1 MTSLEMP
8 SVDWTAGLKRSGLYL
23 EGIVEASSLN
33 NVLEAHKRDTVS
45 CALHLS
51 DLILLGVT
59 WLAFASLAIF
69 IFMQLN
75 LSMKCN
81 TPVAVMSSDVSTH
94 FKHCCRLP

>member
-45 CALHLS
+45 TFGTRTNS
-51 DLILLGVT
+51 RNRFSQDVDEDLQDLKKVIIT
-59 WLAFASLAIF
+59 IHN
-69 IFMQLN
+69 IYII
-75 LSMKCN
+75 
-81 TPVAVMSSDVSTH
+81 
-94 FKHCCRLP
+94 